1 MDIKVKEVIK
11 MRRVAKGS
19 VVGPALLGLGI
30 ALMLLGFFG
39 GAIGLRGLSV
49 LEGPEHPDLV
59 ETYYTNL
66 MPGATQRI
74 MVTLLWYGHLED
86 GSYYHGIAGVPLEC
100 FVNGESK
107 GVKYTDGYGY
117 AEWSFAA
124 PQQPGSYEVKVK
136 FAGNDQYPPVED
148 SGWFVVKEPQDPKS
162 QSQIDSSTNPAVGN
176 FLKFA
181 GAALALLG
189 AGVMAFR
196 RL

>member
-1 MDIKVKEVIK
+1 MSRKVKRG
-11 MRRVAKGS
+11 ML
-19 VVGPALLGLGI
+19 GPALLGLGI
-30 ALMLLGFFG
+30 AMVLLGFFG

-49 LEGPEHPDLV
+49 LEGPGHPDLLLGA
-59 ETYYTNL
+59 YTNL
-66 MPGATQRI
+66 MPGSAQRI
-74 MVTLLWYGHLED
+74 TATFLWYGQQD
-86 GSYYHGIAGVPLEC
+86 GLYYHGIARASLEC

-107 GVKYTDGYGY
+107 GIAVTDNHGY
-117 AEWSFAA
+117 AEWNFAT

-136 FAGNDQYPPVED
+136 FAGNDQYPPTE
-148 SGWFVVKEPQDPKS
+148 GIIWFTVKEPQSPAPQD
-162 QSQIDSSTNPAVGN
+162 QVDSSTNPAVGN